1 MEENDLSASA
11 QPYVNLKVDANNDG
25 SIDTTLTY
33 DHTPIPLNAWTAV
46 DTQDGSAT
54 GASGWLC
61 TSTEVVGCPGPG
73 TRITWAQMVGLLPGA
88 VFRDS
93 LGFPRSL
100 ILATGQSLLAFRD
113 TVRGALDQV
122 AWSLG
127 NAETV
132 NDFEPAQISAADVA
146 VREPTRI
153 PITRHSR

>member
-54 GASGWLC
+54 GERLVVAH
-61 TSTEVVGCPGPG
+61 EHQVVGCPGPG

-93 LGFPRSL
+93 LGFPAR
-100 ILATGQSLLAFRD
+100 
-113 TVRGALDQV
+113 
-122 AWSLG
+122 
-127 NAETV
+127 
-132 NDFEPAQISAADVA
+132 
-146 VREPTRI
+146 
-153 PITRHSR
+153 